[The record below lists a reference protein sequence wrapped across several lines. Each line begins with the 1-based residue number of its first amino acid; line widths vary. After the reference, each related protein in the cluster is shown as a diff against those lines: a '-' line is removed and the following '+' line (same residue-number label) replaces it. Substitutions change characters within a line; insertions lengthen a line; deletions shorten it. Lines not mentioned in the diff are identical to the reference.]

1 MIELKRNIRKAGERE
16 EMLIKSRGELN
27 IPKKFLL
34 SEAKKVKDSCYFNV
48 ENNNLASKNDLK
60 SIKLSETNSESR
72 NLNFL

>member
-34 SEAKKVKDSCYFNV
+34 SEAKQIKDSCYFNV
-48 ENNNLASKNDLK
+48 ENNNLTSKNDLK

>member
-34 SEAKKVKDSCYFNV
+34 SEAKKVKDSYYFNV
-48 ENNNLASKNDLK
+48 ENNNLTSKNDLK